1 MRRRPTNSSAQR
13 PDLPPDQL
21 FLRIYSYIL
30 MGRIR
35 NGTLYK
41 NLWRAHSFLCSAL
54 PLHLSNTPP
63 PSQLDQG
70 VHQRSVQ
77 ADLQASFG
85 PSKSPESS
93 PRLSH
98 PLGFGR
104 LAFRY
109 SSRGKLSAPMAP
121 WSMPHFSSGGG
132 GEIDCSGFWKL
143 IFACSPYFKYE
154 LHLSPMSK
162 HQID

>member
-1 MRRRPTNSSAQR
+1 MV
-13 PDLPPDQL
+13 LCI
-21 FLRIYSYIL
+21 RIC
-30 MGRIR
+30 GERI
-35 NGTLYK
+35 
-41 NLWRAHSFLCSAL
+41 HFSAL
-54 PLHLSNTPP
+54 LYLCTYRTLPPP